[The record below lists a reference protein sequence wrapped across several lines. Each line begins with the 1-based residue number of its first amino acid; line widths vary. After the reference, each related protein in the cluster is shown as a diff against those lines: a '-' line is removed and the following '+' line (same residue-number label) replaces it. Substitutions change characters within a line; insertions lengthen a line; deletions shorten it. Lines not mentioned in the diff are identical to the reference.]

1 MAFSFTEEPT
11 KGGLSAR
18 SPILYEVTETTATP
32 DYKYLID
39 VYVHSTPTIG
49 TALYRLV
56 CTPDENNKGRFDVSK
71 LVKSELYPNYDINTA
86 PLNGIK
92 NITTGARHLTIKGGF
107 IDDSGTVF
115 ADQATSTLVDPLV
128 TQGYLDWDEASN
140 NGWYETGQVIT
151 DMPQQTVAD
160 ISIPENGIYFYPIA
174 RDIIDSAFYLAD
186 DGTTGS
192 ISLGSTSTAATSR
205 IKYIPI
211 GTSQLTLPSATE
223 WYVVTFVDTALNAYS
238 YKFNVTCELKH
249 DVYTVMFVNKY
260 GVFDY
265 LYFYKKSSE
274 SISTTSNEYK
284 RINPSQRTQPQKR
297 QFSKNGVEKI
307 QMNTGFVPEAMNEV
321 YKQMMLSEHIQIVAK
336 NGDVVAIPV
345 KVTEEEL
352 EFKTGVN
359 DGVINYTFNF
369 EYAYDAI
376 NKVW

>member
-32 DYKYLID
+32 EYKYLID
-39 VYVHSTPTIG
+39 VYIHSAPSIG

-71 LVKSELYPNYDINTA
+71 LVKSELYPNYDINSS

-92 NITTGARHLTIKGGF
+92 NIDSGARHLTIKGGF

-140 NGWYETGQVIT
+140 SGWYATGNVLT
-151 DMPQQTVAD
+151 DMPQQSIAD
-160 ISIPENGIYFYPIA
+160 ISIPENGLYFYPIA
-174 RDIIDSAFYLAD
+174 RDIIDSASFLAD

-192 ISLGSTSTAATSR
+192 ISVGSTSTTATAR
-205 IKYIPI
+205 IKYIPV
-211 GTSQLTLPSATE
+211 GPSQLVLPDATN
-223 WYVVTFVDTALNAYS
+223 WYTVTFIDTALNSFS
-238 YKFNVTCELKH
+238 YKFNVTCEPKH

-274 SISTTSNEYK
+274 SISTTGNEYK

-297 QFSKNGVEKI
+297 QYSKNGVEKI

-336 NGDVVAIPV
+336 NGSVIQVPV

-352 EFKTGVN
+352 EFKKGVN
-359 DGVINYTFNF
+359 DGLINYTFNF
-369 EYAYDAI
+369 EYAYDVI

>member
-18 SPILYEVTETTATP
+18 SPILYEVTETTATS

-140 NGWYETGQVIT
+140 NGWYETGRVIT
-151 DMPQQTVAD
+151 DMPQQTIAD

-174 RDIIDSAFYLAD
+174 RDIISSAAYQAD

-192 ISLGSTSTAATSR
+192 ISVGSTSTAATSR

-211 GTSQLTLPSATE
+211 GPSQLVLPDATK
-223 WYVVTFVDTALNAYS
+223 WYVVEFIDSAFNTYN
-238 YKFNVTCELKH
+238 YKFNVTCEPKH

>member
-11 KGGLSAR
+11 VGGLSAR
-18 SPILYEVTETTATP
+18 SPILYEVTESTATA
-32 DYKYLID
+32 DYKYLLD
-39 VYVHSTPTIG
+39 VYVHSTPSIG

-56 CTPDENNKGRFDVSK
+56 CTPDENNRGRFDVSK
-71 LVKSELYPNYDINTA
+71 LVKSELYPNYDINAA

-92 NITTGARHLTIKGGF
+92 NINSGARHLTVKGGF

-115 ADQATSTLVDPLV
+115 ADQGTSLLTDPLV

-140 NGWYETGQVIT
+140 ASWYGTGKVIT
-151 DMPQQTVAD
+151 DMPQQSIAD
-160 ISIPENGIYFYPIA
+160 ISIPENAIYYYPIA
-174 RDIIDSAFYLAD
+174 RDIIASAAYLAD

-192 ISLGSTSTAATSR
+192 ISLGTVSTTATAR

-211 GTSQLTLPSATE
+211 GTSQLILPDATKFYIVE
-223 WYVVTFVDTALNAYS
+223 FIDTDFNTYI
-238 YKFNVTCELKH
+238 YKFNVTCEPKY

-307 QMNTGFVPEAMNEV
+307 QLNTGFVPEAMNEV

-336 NGDVVAIPV
+336 NDDVIEVPV
-345 KVTEEEL
+345 KVAEQEL
-352 EFKTGVN
+352 EFKKGVN
-359 DGVINYTFNF
+359 DGLINYTFNF
-369 EYAYDAI
+369 EYAYDSI